1 VKPARSGFTIIE
13 VLVAVTILAVGV
25 VALAGSSATVTRMIG
40 RGKIDTRA
48 AQLATQQ
55 MEVLRLRAYSTTP
68 RCTALANGGP
78 VPTNNVTLSW
88 TVAVTPNVT
97 GRDLNV
103 SASYATPRG
112 TRTEVLTT
120 HIECG
125 LP

>member
-1 VKPARSGFTIIE
+1 MRQARAGFTIIE
-13 VLVAVTILAVGV
+13 VLVAITILAVGV

-55 MEVLRLRAYSTTP
+55 AEVVRLTAYSTTP

-78 VPTNNVTLSW
+78 DTTDNVMLSW
-88 TVAVTPNVT
+88 TVAVTGT
-97 GRDLNV
+97 GRTVNV
-103 SASYATPRG
+103 SAYYATGRG

-120 HIECG
+120 YIEC
-125 LP
+125 